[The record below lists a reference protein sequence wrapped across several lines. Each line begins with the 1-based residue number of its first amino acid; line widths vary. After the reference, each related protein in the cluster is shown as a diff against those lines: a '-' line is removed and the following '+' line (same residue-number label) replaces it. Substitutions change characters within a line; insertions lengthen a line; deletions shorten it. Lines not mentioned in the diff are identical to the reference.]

1 MPLLHRLFAPVAI
14 LALSACGG
22 AETSADNAE
31 TSANNEVGE
40 PEAVESATDS
50 APADTGTPAEEEV
63 VGVGDAAP
71 AAFAQCKAC
80 HSTEPGK
87 MMIGPSLAGIAGK
100 QAGSV
105 PGFAYSGAMKASGLT
120 WDAAT
125 LDKYLAD
132 PKGVVPGT
140 KMAFVGLKDEAKR
153 KEVVDYV
160 LALD

>member
-31 TSANNEVGE
+31 TSADNEVGE

-80 HSTEPGK
+80 HSTGNSERSMFSMVARSPT
-87 MMIGPSLAGIAGK
+87 IA
-100 QAGSV
+100 AMASPLNRVSV
-105 PGFAYSGAMKASGLT
+105 T
-120 WDAAT
+120 
-125 LDKYLAD
+125 
-132 PKGVVPGT
+132 
-140 KMAFVGLKDEAKR
+140 AKTG
-153 KEVVDYV
+153 
-160 LALD
+160 